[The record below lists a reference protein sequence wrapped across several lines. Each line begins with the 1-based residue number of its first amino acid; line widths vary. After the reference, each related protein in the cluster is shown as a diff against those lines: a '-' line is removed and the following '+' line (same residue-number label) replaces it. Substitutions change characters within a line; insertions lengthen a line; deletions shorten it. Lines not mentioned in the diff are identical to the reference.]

1 MLNSEKLKGKY
12 FIQLLTQIPAIGNTV
27 AGISGEN
34 TIGKHLQRNLKN

>member
-12 FIQLLTQIPAIGNTV
+12 FIQLLTEIPAIGNTV

-34 TIGKHLQRNLKN
+34 TISTYKGT